1 MIADIPDARAAFDAV
16 YGTLNSLLGLEL
28 ESRQINAWQM
38 SLRAI
43 VVFIAATA
51 MIRIGNK
58 RFMGQNTAL
67 DVLLGIVFGSLVS
80 RAITGTSPFFPT
92 LAAGLTLVVF
102 HWLLSAIAF
111 RSHRFGTLFKGTQH
125 VLVEN
130 GEIRWDMMKKSHITE
145 HDLHEALRNCGKD
158 TNITLI
164 KSAHLERNG
173 DISIISK

>member
-1 MIADIPDARAAFDAV
+1 M
-16 YGTLNSLLGLEL
+16 LGLDL
-28 ESRQINAWQM
+28 DSKDINAVQM
-38 SLRAI
+38 SLRA
-43 VVFIAATA
+43 VLVFIAATV

-92 LAAGLTLVVF
+92 LTAGLTLVLF
-102 HWLLSAIAF
+102 HWILSALAF
-111 RSHRFGTLFKGTQH
+111 RSHRFGTLFKGTKH

-130 GEIRWDMMKKSHITE
+130 GVIRWDTMKRSHITE
-145 HDLHEALRNCGKD
+145 HDLHEALRIHGTATK
-158 TNITLI
+158 IEEI

-173 DISIISK
+173 GISILTK

>member
-1 MIADIPDARAAFDAV
+1 MPADIPEARAVFDLL
-16 YGTLNSLLGLEL
+16 YGTLDSMLGLDL

-43 VVFIAATA
+43 LVFIAATA

-92 LAAGLTLVVF
+92 LAAGLTVVVF
-102 HWLLSAIAF
+102 HWFLSAIAF
-111 RSHRFGTLFKGTQH
+111 RSHRFGMLFKGTQH
-125 VLVEN
+125 VLVED
-130 GEIRWDMMKKSHITE
+130 GKIRWDMMKKSHITE
-145 HDLHEALRNCGKD
+145 HDLHEALRSHGKD
-158 TNITLI
+158 PNVASIE
-164 KSAHLERNG
+164 SAHLERNG